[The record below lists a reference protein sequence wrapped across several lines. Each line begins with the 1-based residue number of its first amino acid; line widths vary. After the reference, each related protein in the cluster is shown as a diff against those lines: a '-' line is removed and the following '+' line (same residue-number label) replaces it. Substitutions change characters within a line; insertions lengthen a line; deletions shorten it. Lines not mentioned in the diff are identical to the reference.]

1 MPDRPLPRS
10 RTRAAAAAL
19 CAVAFALACGSDT
32 PAQPDPNVRPAEQLH
47 FLRPAADAPPLANT
61 EVRFYAK
68 RGTDREVA
76 LWYRPRP
83 GQRDSSE
90 FVRFKV
96 PGAALESRPD
106 GSRVAQ
112 GDSVLITVRVSDP
125 SRLILEFR
133 PSGLRFSAA
142 APARLK
148 IRFADA
154 SKDLD
159 GDGDEDASDHAAE
172 QQLAIWRQEAAGLPW
187 VRLTS
192 KLEVETEQIEADLL
206 GFSGYAIAF

>member
-1 MPDRPLPRS
+1 MPDRSLR
-10 RTRAAAAAL
+10 RTVVCMVAL
-19 CAVAFALACGSDT
+19 CAASLAAACGSDGPT
-32 PAQPDPNVRPAEQLH
+32 EAAPDVRPAEQLH
-47 FLRPAADAPPLANT
+47 FLRPAADAPPLAST

-76 LWYRPRP
+76 IWYRPRP
-83 GQRDSSE
+83 GQQDSSE

-96 PGAALESRPD
+96 PGAALDARPD
-106 GSRVAQ
+106 GTRFVQ
-112 GDSVLITVRVSDP
+112 GDSVLITLRVSDP
-125 SRLILEFR
+125 SRLILEFQ

-142 APARLK
+142 TPARLK

>member
-1 MPDRPLPRS
+1 MADRRMRFVTL
-10 RTRAAAAAL
+10 AAAACLA
-19 CAVAFALACGSDT
+19 AVGVACGTDAPS
-32 PAQPDPNVRPAEQLH
+32 APDPDVRPADQLQ
-47 FLRPAADAPPLANT
+47 FLRPAADAPALASA

-83 GQRDSSE
+83 GQSDSSE

-96 PGAALESRPD
+96 PGAALEARPD
-106 GSRVAQ
+106 GSRFAT
-112 GDSVLITVRVSDP
+112 GDSVLISVRVADP
-125 SRLILEFR
+125 SRLILEFQ
-133 PSGLRFSAA
+133 PSGLRFAA
-142 APARLK
+142 TAPARLK
-148 IRFADA
+148 IRFAEA

-159 GDGDEDASDHAAE
+159 GDGREDEKDREAE
-172 QQLAIWRQEAAGLPW
+172 QRLAIWRQEAAGLPW